1 MKTIAVTSAIL
12 LSAASIDAAEIFK
25 ANNNDALN
33 LTSSWVGGVVPGA
46 DDTIVWRP
54 FTTTDNVTLGA
65 DLSVYGAVLTN
76 NPNVASLNFGAN
88 NEASV
93 FTLGAGGLYHDNSGK
108 TTTFLTP
115 VALSADQRWENSRGT
130 LVANKSI
137 DLSGHALTINN
148 SIEVKSTVENGT
160 VTMEQ
165 GGFKMSSGA
174 EATDVDFVICRNANL
189 QFNQAP
195 AKNGAARAR
204 NVTLDGT
211 GHYDGAFLYA
221 NGRKEN
227 DGYDVVSG
235 KLIVT
240 NGLGSVRVV
249 PNATRPAVIE
259 IGELVNVYGSLTWFR
274 GTELGL
280 SPIEDKKA
288 GAASIKFVTAPM
300 LSGSGAAGTAAVG
313 IIPYAVCATNNDD
326 YGFSFATY
334 DATYGVRPLDID
346 AEYSGTLVSNSS
358 LHENIRLVNGT
369 EGVQVTN
376 ALSSGTT
383 EINALMLDT
392 PNNAQG
398 AGGVAV
404 TGPSDA
410 VLKVDSGMIYAR
422 QMMSAVNTGDALT
435 ISGITLDLC
444 GKGGTIISRQTKQE
458 NMTSNAP
465 LQLDCVISNDG
476 GKGVTLGAVANRGL
490 IYLQGTSESTYT
502 GPTRV
507 IGGNVRFCKSRNP
520 DNNNQPYAA
529 IPGDL
534 EVYAGGV
541 MNNGDQLKT
550 TASVKVYG
558 GTYLQKGAP
567 SNSGSGASQVFHDLY
582 MSNGSATFGADGTS
596 SGTTVMN
603 DIVLDG
609 GSLRICRGHRLE
621 AEHLVCSGGTVT
633 FARWNGWNSY
643 RCRPDIKHGITI
655 VNLAARPFASAYE
668 PIIIECGAY
677 DSKNEKLIPG
687 GDVYLTGGLV
697 FTGSDSD
704 LPAKI
709 LSQVPA
715 DTVGGMPEFGK
726 LRLDSRETF
735 EIGDGAADID
745 IYISATLA
753 DDDWD
758 NLAGGLIKT
767 GAGTLML
774 ANGGSHTGGTS
785 VEAGRLIAD
794 GALAGDVTV
803 AAGATFRGGDM
814 SESGA
819 LAVGGNITFAQGA
832 KLEFDPGAATTVAGD
847 VVFGGVEMV
856 LKDGAEITEDVLVM
870 KARSFS
876 GVVSGKFGKF
886 VTRYRNGGTELWLGK
901 DKGMAIFIR

>member
-1 MKTIAVTSAIL
+1 
-12 LSAASIDAAEIFK
+12 
-25 ANNNDALN
+25 
-33 LTSSWVGGVVPGA
+33 
-46 DDTIVWRP
+46 
-54 FTTTDNVTLGA
+54 
-65 DLSVYGAVLTN
+65 
-76 NPNVASLNFGAN
+76 
-88 NEASV
+88 
-93 FTLGAGGLYHDNSGK
+93 
-108 TTTFLTP
+108 
-115 VALSADQRWENSRGT
+115 
-130 LVANKSI
+130 
-137 DLSGHALTINN
+137 
-148 SIEVKSTVENGT
+148 
-160 VTMEQ
+160 
-165 GGFKMSSGA
+165 MS
-174 EATDVDFVICRNANL
+174 NL

-211 GHYDGAFLYA
+211 GHYDGALLYA

-240 NGLGSVRVV
+240 NGLGSVRVA

-280 SPIEDKKA
+280 SPIENKKV

-300 LSGSGAAGTAAVG
+300 LSGSGAAGTAGVG
-313 IIPYAVCATNNDD
+313 IIPYAVCATNDD

-358 LHENIRLVNGT
+358 LPENIRLVNGT

-534 EVYAGGV
+534 EIYSGACQNTGN
-541 MNNGDQLKT
+541 MIPD
-550 TASVKVYG
+550 TADIRIYG
-558 GTYLQKGAP
+558 GSLLQKGGA
-567 SNSGSGASQVFHDLY
+567 SNSGSGAQETFRDVTIY
-582 MSNGSATFGADGTS
+582 GGSYTMGADGTS
-596 SGTTVMN
+596 SGSTTMRSATLFGGSMRQTRGHNLTMTGALTLAGGTFNVNRYEKSSNRTLQSLQGGISITNTVSGAYIPMTFDAGSSETAPGAKSTLSVGITFTGNTTNDNTTVIDAKVPGEGIAFGQFLMN
-603 DIVLDG
+603 GD
-609 GSLRICRGHRLE
+609 
-621 AEHLVCSGGTVT
+621 
-633 FARWNGWNSY
+633 
-643 RCRPDIKHGITI
+643 
-655 VNLAARPFASAYE
+655 LAF
-668 PIIIECGAY
+668 
-677 DSKNEKLIPG
+677 D
-687 GDVYLTGGLV
+687 
-697 FTGSDSD
+697 
-704 LPAKI
+704 
-709 LSQVPA
+709 
-715 DTVGGMPEFGK
+715 
-726 LRLDSRETF
+726 
-735 EIGDGAADID
+735 IGDGAADVD
-745 IYISATLA
+745 LLVRPQLVDNGTTAGSLAKRGSGTLA
-753 DDDWD
+753 IA
-758 NLAGGLIKT
+758 NTNAFT
-767 GAGTLML
+767 GV
-774 ANGGSHTGGTS
+774 TS
-785 VEAGRLIAD
+785 VDAGRLIAD

-814 SESGA
+814 VESGA

-901 DKGMAIFIR
+901 DKGMVISIR

>member
-25 ANNNDALN
+25 ADNNDDLN

-46 DDTIVWRP
+46 DDMIVWRP
-54 FTTTDNVTLGA
+54 FTTTDSVKLGA
-65 DLSVYGAVLTN
+65 DFSVYGAVLTN
-76 NPNVASLNFGAN
+76 NPDVASLNFGEK

-108 TTTFLTP
+108 TTTFFTP

-137 DLSGHALTINN
+137 NLGGHALSVKN
-148 SIEVKSTVENGT
+148 SIEVKSTIENGT
-160 VTMEQ
+160 VTQEQ
-165 GGFKMSSGA
+165 GGFKMSNGA
-174 EATDVDFVICRNANL
+174 AAPTADFVIRKNANL
-189 QFNQAP
+189 QFNQVP
-195 AKNGAARAR
+195 ANNGAARAR

-211 GHYDGAFLYA
+211 GHYDGALLYS

-249 PNATRPAVIE
+249 PNATRPAAIE

-280 SPIEDKKA
+280 SPIEDKKV

-300 LSGSGAAGTAAVG
+300 LSGSGAAGTAGVG
-313 IIPYAVCATNNDD
+313 IIPYAVCATNDD

-346 AEYSGTLVSNSS
+346 AEYAGTLVSGLS

-369 EGVQVTN
+369 DGVQVTN

-392 PNNAQG
+392 PNNTQG

-404 TGPSDA
+404 TGPADA

-422 QMMSAVNTGDALT
+422 QMMSAVNAQDALT

-476 GKGVTLGAVANRGL
+476 GKGVTFGAVANRGL

-507 IGGNVRFCKSRNP
+507 IGGNVRFCKSKNP
-520 DNNNQPYAA
+520 NNNNKPYAA

-609 GSLRICRGHRLE
+609 GSVRICRGHRLE

-633 FARWNGWNSY
+633 FARWNGWNSH
-643 RCRPDIKHGITI
+643 RCRPDIKQGITI

-715 DTVGGMPEFGK
+715 DTAGGMPEFGK
-726 LRLDSRETF
+726 LRLDSMETF

-803 AAGATFRGGDM
+803 VAGATFRGGDM
-814 SESGA
+814 GESGA

-876 GVVSGKFGKF
+876 GAVSGKFGKF
-886 VTRYRNGGTELWLGK
+886 VTRYRNRGTELWLGK
-901 DKGMAIFIR
+901 DKGMVIAIR

>member
-108 TTTFLTP
+108 TTTFFVP
-115 VALSADQRWENSRGT
+115 VALSADQRWGNSRGT
-130 LVANKSI
+130 LVANKTI

-211 GHYDGAFLYA
+211 GHYDGALLYA

-288 GAASIKFVTAPM
+288 GTASIKFTTEPV
-300 LSGSGAAGTAAVG
+300 LSGSGAAGTAGVG
-313 IIPYAVCATNNDD
+313 IIPYAVCATNDD

-346 AEYSGTLVSNSS
+346 AEYSGTLVSGAS

-369 EGVQVTN
+369 DGTQVTN

-383 EINALMLDT
+383 VINALMLDT
-392 PNNAQG
+392 PNNTQG

-404 TGPSDA
+404 TGPADA
-410 VLKVDSGMIYAR
+410 VLKVDSGMVYAR
-422 QMMSAVNTGDALT
+422 QMMSAVNAQDALT

-444 GKGGTIISRQTKQE
+444 GKGGTIISRQTKQD

-534 EVYAGGV
+534 EIYSGTCQNTG
-541 MNNGDQLKT
+541 NTIPD
-550 TASVKVYG
+550 TADIRIYG
-558 GTYLQKGAP
+558 GSLLQKGGA
-567 SNSGSGASQVFHDLY
+567 SNSGSGAHETFRDVTIY
-582 MSNGSATFGADGTS
+582 GGSYTMGAGGTS
-596 SGTTVMN
+596 SGSTTMRSATLFGGSMGQTRGHNLTMTGTLTLAGGTFTVNRYEKSSNRTLQSLQGGISITNTVSGVYIPMTFDAGSSEAAPGAKSTLSVGITFTGNTTNDNTTVIDAKVPGEGIAFGQFLMN
-603 DIVLDG
+603 GD
-609 GSLRICRGHRLE
+609 
-621 AEHLVCSGGTVT
+621 
-633 FARWNGWNSY
+633 
-643 RCRPDIKHGITI
+643 
-655 VNLAARPFASAYE
+655 LAF
-668 PIIIECGAY
+668 
-677 DSKNEKLIPG
+677 D
-687 GDVYLTGGLV
+687 
-697 FTGSDSD
+697 
-704 LPAKI
+704 
-709 LSQVPA
+709 
-715 DTVGGMPEFGK
+715 
-726 LRLDSRETF
+726 
-735 EIGDGAADID
+735 IGDGAADVD
-745 IYISATLA
+745 LLVRPQLVDNGTTAGSLAKRGSGTLA
-753 DDDWD
+753 IA
-758 NLAGGLIKT
+758 NTNAFT
-767 GAGTLML
+767 GV
-774 ANGGSHTGGTS
+774 TS

-814 SESGA
+814 GESGA

-870 KARSFS
+870 KAKSFS
-876 GVVSGKFGKF
+876 GVVSGKFGRF
-886 VTRYRNGGTELWLGK
+886 VARYRNSGTELWLGR
-901 DKGMAIFIR
+901 DKSFVITIR